1 MIKKL
6 LRPFLI
12 ILLVGFS
19 FFYTDKSIDLIRE
32 SDPLMKQIKNTNYK
46 YQQEPVDA
54 KIEGNTII
62 PGLTGKEIDYEKTYT
77 RMKNYGTYNESLTSL
92 KEIKPTLSID
102 DVYDKFIISGNEE
115 KKSVSLV
122 FKVEENTDINQI
134 TNLLSNENIQVTFFI
149 DGIYLEKNHNK
160 LSNLLSHELEILSY
174 NNTYDPITFASSI
187 SYLSS
192 ITSKEPKYCYAEYDN
207 KEVIELCQKFKMH
220 TIIPT
225 IQVKNNPYTEIK
237 EKLTN
242 SAIISIPINN
252 LIIDEIKVSI
262 NYLKTKGYTFKTLEY
277 LLSEQIDK

>member
-1 MIKKL
+1 
-6 LRPFLI
+6 
-12 ILLVGFS
+12 
-19 FFYTDKSIDLIRE
+19 
-32 SDPLMKQIKNTNYK
+32 
-46 YQQEPVDA
+46 
-54 KIEGNTII
+54 
-62 PGLTGKEIDYEKTYT
+62 
-77 RMKNYGTYNESLTSL
+77 MKNYGIYNESLTSL

-115 KKSVSLV
+115 KKSISLV

-134 TNLLSNENIQVTFFI
+134 TNLLSNENIQATFFI

-192 ITSKEPKYCYAEYDN
+192 ITNKEPKYCYAEYDN

-225 IQVKNNPYTEIK
+225 IQVKNNPYTEIEYVAQNIHNLVK
-237 EKLTN
+237 NCGYSYNDIGIIAEEIEKY
-242 SAIISIPINN
+242 SEDAKFIIKP
-252 LIIDEIKVSI
+252 
-262 NYLKTKGYTFKTLEY
+262 
-277 LLSEQIDK
+277 